1 MGYSTNDPP
10 EAASGRLPPG
20 GAISG
25 PAKPVP
31 RWPLIKMAAHLLSV
45 RQYGASH
52 GSHSHDHFQVLVGL
66 EGELELEVAGRGR
79 RIGAGDGWVVP
90 PGERHDFEALN
101 GSRCLVLDTAQPAWS
116 RCVTQPAQTAQTLA
130 LAQYL
135 AGALQSG
142 QPHAVHYG
150 PLLLLEAWGV
160 TSAARSRRRIDWP
173 ALSAWA
179 RARWHGALD
188 VAELAAQVHLSPTQF
203 AARCRQETGQ
213 SPMQW
218 LRGQRLAHARA
229 LRLGGLAVAEAA
241 RRTGYRSPSALTAAL
256 RREGR

>member
-1 MGYSTNDPP
+1 
-10 EAASGRLPPG
+10 
-20 GAISG
+20 
-25 PAKPVP
+25 
-31 RWPLIKMAAHLLSV
+31 MAPHLLSL

-52 GSHSHDHFQVLVGL
+52 GSHSHDHFQILVGL
-66 EGELELEVAGRGR
+66 EGELELEVAGHGR

-90 PGERHDFEALN
+90 PGERHDFEAVK
-101 GSRCLVLDTAQPAWS
+101 GSRCLVLDTTQAGWS
-116 RCVTQPAQTAQTLA
+116 RCVTPPAQPAQTLA
-130 LAQYL
+130 LARYL

-142 QPHAVHYG
+142 QPHALHYG

-160 TSAARSRRRIDWP
+160 CGATRSRRRIDWP

-179 RARWHGALD
+179 RTCWHQPLG
-188 VAELAAQVHLSPTQF
+188 VAGLAAQVHLSPTQF

-218 LRGQRLAHARA
+218 LRSQRLAHARA
-229 LRLGGLAVAEAA
+229 LRLDGLAVAEVA

-256 RREGR
+256 RRDGR

>member
-1 MGYSTNDPP
+1 MDTAGS
-10 EAASGRLPPG
+10 
-20 GAISG
+20 
-25 PAKPVP
+25 
-31 RWPLIKMAAHLLSV
+31 LSL

-52 GSHSHDHFQVLVGL
+52 GSHSHDHFQILVGL

-90 PGERHDFEALN
+90 PGERHDFEAVK
-101 GSRCLVLDTAQPAWS
+101 GSRCLVLDTLQPGWS
-116 RCVTQPAQTAQTLA
+116 RCATPPAQPAQTLA
-130 LAQYL
+130 LARYL

-160 TSAARSRRRIDWP
+160 AGATRSRRRIDWP
-173 ALSAWA
+173 ALSVWA
-179 RARWHGALD
+179 RSRWHQPLD
-188 VAELAAQVHLSPTQF
+188 VARMAAQVHLSPTQF

-213 SPMQW
+213 SAMQW
-218 LRGQRLAHARA
+218 LRSQRLVHARA
-229 LRLGGLAVAEAA
+229 LRLDGLGVAETA

-256 RREGR
+256 RRDGR